1 MCNEAEEM
9 KLKLFQVRF
18 NGGSSAS
25 MRNDIVAAILTLLGG
40 RHEMNE
46 KQIGMQEFFDCDWLT
61 GKDASYTNEY
71 GSELEYILAC

>member
-1 MCNEAEEM
+1 
-9 KLKLFQVRF
+9 
-18 NGGSSAS
+18 